1 MVAHPS
7 MQGGYGSS
15 PVIPQIRPHLP
26 RFPGAIATD
35 AGRELAGKKSTKQM
49 KIVTVFGVEMT
60 SLEEMMFAKHISNN
74 GIAMNTFYPEQR
86 TNLTSVWIEKYR
98 MSKM

>member
-1 MVAHPS
+1 MVRVQFLHKSGHTNPALPEPLQR
-7 MQGGYGSS
+7 MRGGSW
-15 PVIPQIRPHLP
+15 
-26 RFPGAIATD
+26 PG
-35 AGRELAGKKSTKQM
+35 RKSTKQM

>member
-1 MVAHPS
+1 
-7 MQGGYGSS
+7 
-15 PVIPQIRPHLP
+15 
-26 RFPGAIATD
+26 
-35 AGRELAGKKSTKQM
+35 M